1 MTSTPVDAI
10 KILVVDDLD
19 QNLEA
24 IEAVLTQPGLKILRA
39 RSGTAALEL
48 LLLEE
53 VALALLDIR
62 MPNMDGFELAE
73 LMRGAERTRDIPI
86 IFMTAAWHDPIR
98 IFRGYEAGAVD
109 FLHKP
114 LDPHIL
120 KSKVDVFVQLY
131 SQKKRIEAQL
141 GELQRALRLN
151 ETFAAVL
158 GHDLRNPLNAIAMG
172 AEVLLRSST
181 DEKMTTVAT
190 RIRSSTRRMAKM
202 ISQLLDV
209 ARIRSGGVSL
219 EMHRGDLMQL
229 CNTMRDELEG
239 DTGRVTIGSSGD
251 TAAMFDVDRMSQVFS
266 NLIGNALQ
274 HSEPGSPVTVT
285 LDGAKGEVVSVQIR
299 NQGFIPPERLES
311 LFEPFQTHGAS
322 KAGLGLGLYIA
333 SQIVRAHG
341 GELNVRSSEADG
353 AVFEFT
359 IPRAPVEVT
368 EHPAKVML

>member
-1 MTSTPVDAI
+1 MTSTPVGAI

-19 QNLEA
+19 QNLDA
-24 IEAVLTQPGLKILRA
+24 IEAVLRQPGLKILRA

-48 LLLEE
+48 LLVEE

-86 IFMTAAWHDPIR
+86 IFMTAASHDPIR

-181 DEKMTTVAT
+181 DEKLTTVAT

-219 EMHRGDLMQL
+219 EMHSGDLMQL

-239 DTGRVTIGSSGD
+239 DTGRVAISSSGD
-251 TAAMFDVDRMSQVFS
+251 TGATFDVDRMSQVFS

-274 HSEPGSPVTVT
+274 HSEPGSKVSVT
-285 LDGAKGEVVSVQIR
+285 LDGANDRLVSVQIC
-299 NQGFIPPERLES
+299 NQGR
-311 LFEPFQTHGAS
+311 
-322 KAGLGLGLYIA
+322 
-333 SQIVRAHG
+333 
-341 GELNVRSSEADG
+341 
-353 AVFEFT
+353 
-359 IPRAPVEVT
+359 EVMNGDYGT
-368 EHPAKVML
+368 R

>member
-1 MTSTPVDAI
+1 MTSAPVGAI

-19 QNLEA
+19 QNLDA

-48 LLLEE
+48 LLVEE

-86 IFMTAAWHDPIR
+86 IFMTAASHDPIR

-181 DEKMTTVAT
+181 DEKLTTVAT

-219 EMHRGDLMQL
+219 EMHSGDLMQL

-239 DTGRVTIGSSGD
+239 DTGRVAISSSGD
-251 TAAMFDVDRMSQVFS
+251 TGATFDVDRMSQVFS

-274 HSEPGSPVTVT
+274 HSEPGSKVSVT
-285 LDGAKGEVVSVQIR
+285 LDGANDKLVSVQIC
-299 NQGFIPPERLES
+299 NQGVIPAERLES
-311 LFEPFQTHGAS
+311 LFEPFQSHGAS

-341 GELNVRSSEADG
+341 GELKVRSSDQEG
-353 AVFEFT
+353 TVFSFD
-359 IPRAPVEVT
+359 IPRVHVGATEQPRKVT
-368 EHPAKVML
+368 L

>member
-1 MTSTPVDAI
+1 MTSTPVGAI

-19 QNLEA
+19 QNLDA

-48 LLLEE
+48 LLVEE

-86 IFMTAAWHDPIR
+86 IFMTAASHDPIR

-181 DEKMTTVAT
+181 DEKLTTVAT

-219 EMHRGDLMQL
+219 EMHSGDLMQL

-239 DTGRVTIGSSGD
+239 DTGRVAISSSGD
-251 TAAMFDVDRMSQVFS
+251 TGATFDVDRMSQVFS

-274 HSEPGSPVTVT
+274 HSEPGSKVSVT
-285 LDGAKGEVVSVQIR
+285 LDGANDKLVSVQIC
-299 NQGFIPPERLES
+299 NQGVIPAERLES
-311 LFEPFQTHGAS
+311 LFEPFQSHGVS

-341 GELNVRSSEADG
+341 SELKVRSSDQEG
-353 AVFEFT
+353 TVFSFD
-359 IPRAPVEVT
+359 IPRVHVGATEQPRKVT
-368 EHPAKVML
+368 L